1 MKLKTFTLM
10 ALCALMN
17 LGVTHAQLIWQ
28 ENFNQP
34 VGALIP
40 SSIASSDNAPIS
52 NPLNLSGWKTQSG
65 ASGTIDCFDVVSPG
79 LTYNGYASSG
89 VGKALKFLAVSGQS
103 IYKQWAKT
111 IKNDSSVYVSFMI
124 NIPNVLATGGDF
136 FFGLRMDSTAANTN
150 WGSCIYASV
159 DPTYPGQEITFSI
172 KKSSSGTTA
181 YPATI
186 FYPANTTL
194 LVVLNYHVGILN
206 GLTQTAETGNYDDK
220 MSLYVNPP
228 TTGGEP
234 TTPTIVCAD
243 ATQKDL
249 YRWGATLAFGGAKAV
264 YLRSSTSTPGA
275 TPAYTIDGIRVGLT
289 WADVMPIQTG
299 FKQTTADNFTYTLD
313 VNKQLSVNTS
323 SAYYTGYNIV
333 SLSGQQVLKGS
344 LNGQS
349 NKIDASNLHSGI
361 YILNLNGNQQASAK
375 IIVP

>member
-1 MKLKTFTLM
+1 L
-10 ALCALMN
+10 ALCVFMN
-17 LGVTHAQLIWQ
+17 LGITHAQLIWQ

-40 SSIASSDNAPIS
+40 SPIASSDNAPVN

-103 IYKQWAKT
+103 IYKQWSKT
-111 IKNDSSVYVSFMI
+111 IKNDSSVYVSFLL
-124 NIPNVLATGGDF
+124 NIPNVAATGGDF

-150 WGSCIYASV
+150 WGSCIYAAV
-159 DPTYPGQEITFSI
+159 DPTYPGQEVTFSI
-172 KKSSSGTTA
+172 KKSSTGTAFPATTY
-181 YPATI
+181 YPAG
-186 FYPANTTL
+186 TTL
-194 LVVLNYHVGILN
+194 LIVLNYHVGILN
-206 GLTQTAETGNYDDK
+206 GLTQTAETGIYDDK

-234 TTPTIVCAD
+234 TTPSIVCAD

-249 YRWGATLAFGGAKAV
+249 YRWGATVVIGGAKAV

-289 WADVMPIQTG
+289 WADVMPISSG
-299 FKQTTADNFTYTLD
+299 LKQTTADNFSYNLD
-313 VNKQLSVNTS
+313 RNKQLTVNTS
-323 SAYYTGYNIV
+323 TSFYQGYSII
-333 SLSGQQVLKGS
+333 SLSGQQVLMGS
-344 LNGQS
+344 LNAQTS
-349 NKIDASNLHSGI
+349 KIDASSLNSGV
-361 YILNLNGNQQASAK
+361 YILKLNGTQQASAK
-375 IIVP
+375 ILIP